1 MEAIVDSA
9 SEREGQEDL
18 AEEGLEPAA
27 GKKGQITHGEKVN
40 DTAGGLESGMSGL
53 AGGPSVATGM
63 EGQGCLRLDPWRP
76 THDTTGDIMR
86 FQSEM
91 IKQSERLTVM
101 EKREQRLEQMIES
114 QSLMIT
120 SLQQKVEKVADQLD
134 NHPQEAVPAG
144 PSIQRAEALPA
155 RAPNPAVQETRGA
168 RARLPRAPE
177 PEATCASLPRG
188 GRGLVGAST
197 DARGDTQ
204 RADRGMDIQR
214 TYNQGAA
221 RRATLKCNKCDHLTT
236 SERRMNTHIRNIHTW
251 TQPNKAPATLLVG
264 DSHTSSIDLRE
275 VEQCLGRRA
284 RLFMPGAVRPREDR
298 AYCST
303 PDWTGAR
310 YPENS
315 LQQIVPELLGE
326 RRYTNLIMLAPTN
339 DISNLRDVGGRQEQ
353 ERLAAQSAKNTVK
366 IAEKA
371 LESVEKVLIMEQP
384 ARVDKMADLSEYS
397 RKKLRELVKSCPLAG
412 RIRIGS
418 NRADIVAN
426 PEKRSEVF
434 GKPDERKAD
443 GIHMRGSGGKKF
455 LTETIK
461 EALQCSGLADKDTR
475 VEKRREAAS
484 RMVGQEQGWSRL
496 EGPARPASRM
506 EGQEQGWSRV
516 EGQARPSSQLEEQ
529 TTSWAD
535 LTSNQ
540 FFPLSN

>member
-1 MEAIVDSA
+1 
-9 SEREGQEDL
+9 
-18 AEEGLEPAA
+18 
-27 GKKGQITHGEKVN
+27 
-40 DTAGGLESGMSGL
+40 
-53 AGGPSVATGM
+53 M
-63 EGQGCLRLDPWRP
+63 EGRQDRGQVEGG
-76 THDTTGDIMR
+76 TGRGRID
-86 FQSEM
+86 S
-91 IKQSERLTVM
+91 
-101 EKREQRLEQMIES
+101 
-114 QSLMIT
+114 
-120 SLQQKVEKVADQLD
+120 
-134 NHPQEAVPAG
+134 
-144 PSIQRAEALPA
+144 QRA
-155 RAPNPAVQETRGA
+155 T
-168 RARLPRAPE
+168 
-177 PEATCASLPRG
+177 
-188 GRGLVGAST
+188 
-197 DARGDTQ
+197 
-204 RADRGMDIQR
+204 
-214 TYNQGAA
+214 TYNWGAA
-221 RRATLKCNKCDHLTT
+221 RRATLKCNKCDHITT
-236 SERRMNTHIRNIHTW
+236 SERRMGNHIRNIHTW
-251 TQPNKAPATLLVG
+251 TQQNKAPATLLVG

-284 RLFMPGAVRPREDR
+284 RLFMPGAARPREDR

-315 LQQIVPELLGE
+315 LQQMVPELLGE
-326 RRYTNLIMLAPTN
+326 RSYTNLIMLAPTN
-339 DISNLRDVGGRQEQ
+339 DISNLRDMGSRQEQ
-353 ERLAAQSAKNTVK
+353 ERLAVQSARNTVN

-371 LESVEKVLIMEQP
+371 LKSVEKVLIMEQP
-384 ARVDKMADLSEYS
+384 ARVDKMADLSELS
-397 RKKLRELVKSCPLAG
+397 RKKLREFVESCPLAG
-412 RIRIGS
+412 RIKIGS

-426 PEKRSEVF
+426 PEKRLEVF

-443 GIHMRGSGGKKF
+443 GIHMRGLGGKKF

-475 VEKRREAAS
+475 VEKRREADS